1 MKVKERLLGTD
12 VPDFCRIPAFGR
24 NLPLTFTTN
33 YYIMFI
39 VYNARCTR
47 TRRMTLP
54 IPTET
59 PAYRDLSEWVATKI
73 LDAIDRSSLKPGER
87 LVEQDIA
94 EKFSVSRTP
103 VREALYKLE
112 KLGVVHRRGRATYVN
127 TWAAEDIIE
136 TILLLDALILLSVQL
151 GINRLQPGDLAE
163 LEEIVE
169 ETRAIASERP
179 SYTGRLLAL
188 ELKFHMA
195 IARRSG
201 HRRLIE
207 LIENLS
213 LPIKLYYDD
222 YLANVGRFT
231 TLRTHENLL
240 EALKHEDLDQ
250 AETYLRRAARDSQ
263 AALVEVIEKRSSS
276 RQEMVDVG

>member
-1 MKVKERLLGTD
+1 MS
-12 VPDFCRIPAFGR
+12 
-24 NLPLTFTTN
+24 
-33 YYIMFI
+33 
-39 VYNARCTR
+39 
-47 TRRMTLP
+47 LP
-54 IPTET
+54 IPPET
-59 PAYRDLSEWVATKI
+59 PDYRDLSEWVATRI
-73 LDAIDRSSLKPGER
+73 LDAIDNGSLKPGER

-112 KLGVVHRRGRATYVN
+112 RLEVVHRRGRATYVN
-127 TWAAEDIIE
+127 TWTAEDIIE
-136 TILLLDALILLSVQL
+136 IILLLDALILLSVQL
-151 GINRLQPGDLAE
+151 GINRLQPDDLAE

-169 ETRAIASERP
+169 ETRAVVSERP
-179 SYTGRLLAL
+179 SYKGRLMAL
-188 ELKFHMA
+188 EFKFHIT

-222 YLANVGRFT
+222 YLAIVGRPT

-240 EALKHEDLDQ
+240 EALKHQDLDQ

-263 AALVEVIEKRSSS
+263 AALVDLIEKRSSS
-276 RQEMVDVG
+276 GQDMVDVG